1 MSYFEHDGIR
11 FCYEVLDEGTPFVFS
26 HGLGSDRQQP
36 KELSGSLDGY
46 QRIVW
51 DCRGHGHTEPVGPD
65 DKFNFTNLAE
75 DLNALLNH
83 LNIKQVIMG
92 GISMGAAVSARFA
105 VLYPNKI
112 KALVLM
118 RPAWIDQPMPET
130 LSLIPHIADIME
142 TYGSEEGLKRFRQS
156 PELKEIQRQ
165 SADNAES
172 LCQQFKSPQAYERRA
187 RLREIPNDAPIDTW
201 NEVEQLDIPALVV
214 GNEPDPTHPLEFAK
228 AWAEHLPQGR
238 FIQIPAKIES
248 IENHTLSFQKHLS
261 NFLQSLS

>member
-1 MSYFEHDGIR
+1 MSNFEHDGIG

-36 KELSGSLDGY
+36 KDLCGTLDGY
-46 QRIVW
+46 QRVVW

-65 DKFNFTNLAE
+65 DKFNFTTFAE
-75 DLNALLNH
+75 DLNALLKH

-130 LSLIPHIADIME
+130 LSLIPYIADIME
-142 TYGSEEGLKRFRQS
+142 THGSEEGLKRFRQS
-156 PELKEIQRQ
+156 PELEKIRRQ
-165 SADNAES
+165 STDNAES
-172 LCQQFKSPQAYERRA
+172 LCQQFQSPKAYDRRA
-187 RLREIPNDAPIDTW
+187 RLKEIPNDAPIADW
-201 NEVEQLDIPALVV
+201 KEVEQLDIPALVV

-228 AWAEHLPQGR
+228 AWAKHLPQGR
-238 FIQIPAKIES
+238 FIQIPAKVES
-248 IENHTLSFQKHLS
+248 IENHSLSFQKHLS
-261 NFLQSLS
+261 DFFKSLS